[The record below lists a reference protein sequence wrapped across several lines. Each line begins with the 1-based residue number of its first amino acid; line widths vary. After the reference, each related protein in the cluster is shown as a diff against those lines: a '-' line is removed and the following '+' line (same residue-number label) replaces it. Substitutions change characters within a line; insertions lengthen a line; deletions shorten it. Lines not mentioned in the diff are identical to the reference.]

1 MYDLLVRRAQ
11 IHDGSGAPPVVADV
25 GVEAGRIA
33 LVGSARGAL
42 ASTQID
48 GDGLALAPGFI
59 DLHSHA
65 DLTLP
70 AFPDAPNSIQQGVTT
85 EVVGNCGFSAAPLV
99 EEHASDL
106 ESLVAGLGPN
116 LDWTWATF
124 GDYLDALDRSRPIV
138 NVVPLVGHGTVRVA
152 AMGFDDR
159 RPTTQELDIMRGLLR
174 QSLAEGAWGLSS
186 GLDYPPGVFAEPDE
200 LVALGEVLA
209 GAGAGYHSHIRSS
222 AATLEE
228 ALAEMLAVGAAG
240 VRLHVSHLNSSAAV
254 WRAVPLAVEL
264 LDQARSRS
272 LSVNADAYPYTAGA
286 TYLSQLLPSWACS
299 GGTEALLSRLGS
311 RDERARIK
319 AAMQAGRNAPIS
331 GIPFEDVVLTSLL
344 LERDRRW
351 EGRSLAEAAHVSGED
366 PYEFL
371 FELLLAERGSP
382 TMIVFMMSEKD
393 VRRALRWSGT
403 AIGSDQMGVVSDS
416 AHVHPRA
423 YGAFVRVL
431 GHYVRETP
439 LFSLPEAVRRM
450 TGLPA
455 DILGLGDRGYVREGL
470 AADLVLFNPS
480 RVTDRSTYEQPTL
493 RPDGIEYVVLNGAVV
508 VEGGRGTGVRM
519 GRSLRAGS
527 GRHHRPPGSW

>member
-1 MYDLLVRRAQ
+1 MYDLLVCRAQ
-11 IHDGSGAPPVVADV
+11 IHDGTGASPFVADV

-33 LVGSARGAL
+33 LVGSARGAS
-42 ASTQID
+42 ASVQID

-85 EVVGNCGFSAAPLV
+85 EVGGNCGFSAAPRV

-116 LDWTWATF
+116 LDWTWAAF
-124 GDYLDALDRSRPIV
+124 GDYLDALDRRRPIV
-138 NVVPLVGHGTVRVA
+138 NVVPLVGHGTLRVA

-159 RPTTQELDIMRGLLR
+159 RPTAAELDVMRGLLR
-174 QSLAEGAWGLSS
+174 RSLVEGAWGLSS
-186 GLDYPPGVFAEPDE
+186 GLDYPPGVSAEPDE

-209 GAGAGYHSHIRSS
+209 GAGAGYHTHIRSG
-222 AATLEE
+222 AETLEA
-228 ALAEMLAVGAAG
+228 ALAEMLAVGATG

-254 WRAVPLAVEL
+254 WRAVPLALDL
-264 LDQARSRS
+264 LDQARSRR
-272 LSVNADAYPYTAGA
+272 LDVNADAYPYTAGA
-286 TYLSQLLPSWACS
+286 TYLSQLLPSWVCA

-311 RDERARIK
+311 SDERARIK
-319 AAMQAGRNAPIS
+319 AAMQAGRSAPIS
-331 GIPFEDVVLTSLL
+331 GIPFEDVLLTSLR
-344 LERDRRW
+344 LERNRRW
-351 EGRSLAEAAHVSGED
+351 EGKSLAEAARASDED

-371 FELLLAERGSP
+371 FNLLLAERGSP
-382 TMIVFMMSEKD
+382 TMIVFMMSEED
-393 VRRALRWSGT
+393 VHRALRWSGT
-403 AIGSDQMGVVSDS
+403 AIGSDQVGVVSDT

-470 AADLVLFNPS
+470 AADLVIFDPS
-480 RVTDRSTYEQPTL
+480 RVADRSTYEQPTL
-493 RPDGIEYVVLNGAVV
+493 RPSGIEYVVVNGAVA
-508 VEGGRGTGVRM
+508 VEGGRVTGVRM
-519 GRSLRAGS
+519 GRSLRARS
-527 GRHHRPPGSW
+527 GRHHRPPGSS